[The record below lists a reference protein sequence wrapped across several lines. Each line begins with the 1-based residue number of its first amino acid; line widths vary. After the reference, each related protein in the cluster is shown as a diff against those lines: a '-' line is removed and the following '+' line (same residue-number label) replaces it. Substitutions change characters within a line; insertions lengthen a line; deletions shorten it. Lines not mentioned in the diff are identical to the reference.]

1 MTQSK
6 HFSTKHL
13 QLVGFNHTSMVR
25 DEVFKEPKQQQP
37 DFKFDQ
43 KVVTVF
49 DDMVTRSVPY
59 YLEIQRM
66 IGELAAEYAQPNTV
80 IYDLGCSTGTTL
92 VNMNATVQP
101 DIKFIGID
109 DSPQML
115 NKCRENLQRVGVV
128 RPFDLTACDLNKGVN
143 VKDASVVVLCLTL
156 QFIRPL
162 YRVNLLQQILA
173 GMREGG
179 CVILVEKI
187 LAEESGL
194 NRNFI
199 KYYYDFK
206 KRNQYSEIEIAQKR
220 EALENVLVPYK
231 LSEDIEMLKLAGF
244 QQVEVFFKWYNFA
257 GMIAFK

>member
-1 MTQSK
+1 
-6 HFSTKHL
+6 
-13 QLVGFNHTSMVR
+13 MVR

-43 KVVTVF
+43 NVVTVF

-66 IGELAAEYAQPNTV
+66 IGELAAEYAQPNSV

-101 DIKFIGID
+101 EIKFVGID
-109 DSPQML
+109 DSPNML
-115 NKCRENLQRVGVV
+115 AKCRENLQCVGVT
-128 RPFDLTACDLNKGVN
+128 RPLTLTACDLNKGVEI
-143 VKDASVVVLCLTL
+143 KDASVVVLCLTL

-162 YRVNLLQQILA
+162 YRVSLLHQILA

-179 CVILVEKI
+179 CLILVEKI

-244 QQVEVFFKWYNFA
+244 QHVEVFFKWYNFA
-257 GMIAFK
+257 GLIAFK

>member
-1 MTQSK
+1 
-6 HFSTKHL
+6 
-13 QLVGFNHTSMVR
+13 MVR

-43 KVVTVF
+43 NVVTVF

-66 IGELAAEYAQPNTV
+66 IGELAAEYAQPNSV

-101 DIKFIGID
+101 EIKFVGID
-109 DSPQML
+109 DSPNML
-115 NKCRENLQRVGVV
+115 AKCRENLQRVGVT
-128 RPFDLTACDLNKGVN
+128 RPLTLTACDLNKGVEI
-143 VKDASVVVLCLTL
+143 KDASVVVLCLTL

-162 YRVNLLQQILA
+162 YRVSLLHQILA

-179 CVILVEKI
+179 CLILVEKI

-244 QQVEVFFKWYNFA
+244 QHVEVFFKWYNFA
-257 GMIAFK
+257 GLIAFK

>member
-1 MTQSK
+1 MS
-6 HFSTKHL
+6 
-13 QLVGFNHTSMVR
+13 R
-25 DEVFKEPKQQQP
+25 DEVFKAPITQST
-37 DFKFDQ
+37 DFKFDK

-49 DDMVTRSVPY
+49 DDMVTRSVPF

-66 IGELAAEYAQPNTV
+66 IAELAAEYAKEGSHV
-80 IYDLGCSTGTTL
+80 YDLGCSTGTTMM
-92 VNMNATVQP
+92 NMNSTVPQS
-101 DIKFIGID
+101 IKFIGID

-115 NKCRENLQRVGVV
+115 EQCRENLLKAGVE
-128 RPFDLTACDLNKGVN
+128 RTFDLINCDLNKGVEIKN
-143 VKDASVVVLCLTL
+143 ASVVVLCLTL

-162 YRVNLLQQILA
+162 YRVKLLQEIRK
-173 GMREGG
+173 GMQEGS
-179 CVILVEKI
+179 CLILVEKI

-206 KRNQYSEIEIAQKR
+206 KRNHYSDMEISQKR

-231 LSEDIEMLKLAGF
+231 LSEDMDMLLSSGF
-244 QQVEVFFKWYNFA
+244 SHCEVFFKWYNFA

>member
-1 MTQSK
+1 MIMAK
-6 HFSTKHL
+6 
-13 QLVGFNHTSMVR
+13 
-25 DEVFKEPKQQQP
+25 DEVFKDPITQSS

-59 YLEIQRM
+59 YLEMQRM
-66 IGELAAEYAQPNTV
+66 IGELASEYARAGTNV
-80 IYDLGCSTGTTL
+80 YDLGCSTGTTMK
-92 VNMNATVQP
+92 NMDNTVDQK
-101 DIKFIGID
+101 IKFIGVD
-109 DSPQML
+109 DSAQML
-115 NKCRENLQRVGVV
+115 KQCEENLKKAGMI
-128 RPFDLTACDLNKGVN
+128 RPFELKNADLNKGLDIN
-143 VKDASVVVLCLTL
+143 NASVVVLCLTL

-162 YRVNLLQQILA
+162 YRVKLLEQIHNGLN
-173 GMREGG
+173 EGG
-179 CVILVEKI
+179 CLILVEKI

-206 KRNQYSEIEIAQKR
+206 KRNHYSDMEIAQKR

-231 LSEDIEMLKLAGF
+231 LSEDLDMLLTAGF
-244 QQVEVFFKWYNFA
+244 SHCEVFFKWYNFA